1 MSMKCCMKF
10 SNRKFFSKYC
20 VFFFFLKRPLY
31 IDPIF
36 ENFTSNCSLCN
47 ACKSHYLNLTQFFD
61 KLGDEK
67 SLCMDIVDLVNL
79 FSIYVCFKNLVIQF
93 IFTYFRIIIHV
104 FLGLKATNVTTEILM
119 NNMCL
124 LLALLRV

>member
-10 SNRKFFSKYC
+10 SNRKFFSKYG

-47 ACKSHYLNLTQFFD
+47 ACKSHYLNLTHFFD